1 MIDILHFTPNAFFYF
16 FLILLRISGI
26 FVTAPVISAR
36 TVPRRVRAYAA
47 ILCTILVFNIVP
59 QADFLV
65 NLSVPEY
72 FLIALKEVMI
82 GLMLGVV
89 PRIIFAAVEFAG
101 AIIGFQMGF
110 SIANIVDPQTD
121 VQVSIIGSFETV
133 LATLLFV
140 ILDGHHIFFEAITA
154 SYTHI
159 PIKGFL
165 FSANKIDFLLR
176 IMADLFIVAMKI
188 GAPFIVALLMAN
200 IIMGFM
206 ARSIPQMNVFIVG
219 FPFTIGTGLILLL
232 IGMPYGIQA
241 MVKLIRTMET
251 QVIELIQIMAK

>member
-1 MIDILHFTPNAFFYF
+1 MIDILNFNPNALLLF
-16 FLILLRISGI
+16 FLILLRVSGI
-26 FVTAPVISAR
+26 FVTAPVVSSR

-47 ILCTILVFNIVP
+47 ILCTLIVFNIVP
-59 QADFLV
+59 KVDLLVDFDVLQ
-65 NLSVPEY
+65 Y
-72 FLIALKEVMI
+72 FLIALKETMV

-89 PRIIFAAVEFAG
+89 PRVMFAAVELAG

-110 SIANIVDPQTD
+110 SIANVVDPQTD
-121 VQVSIIGSFETV
+121 VQVSVIGSFETV

-140 ILDGHHIFFEAITA
+140 ILDGHHVFFEAMAT

-165 FSANKIDFLLR
+165 FTANKIDFLLR
-176 IMADLFIVAMKI
+176 LMGDLFIIAVKI

-206 ARSIPQMNVFIVG
+206 ARSIPQMNVFVVG
-219 FPFTIGTGLILLL
+219 FPFTIGVGLLLLL
-232 IGMPYGIQA
+232 IGTPYMVQA
-241 MVKLIRTMET
+241 MVELFNTVET
-251 QVIELIQIMAK
+251 RVIELIQIMAK